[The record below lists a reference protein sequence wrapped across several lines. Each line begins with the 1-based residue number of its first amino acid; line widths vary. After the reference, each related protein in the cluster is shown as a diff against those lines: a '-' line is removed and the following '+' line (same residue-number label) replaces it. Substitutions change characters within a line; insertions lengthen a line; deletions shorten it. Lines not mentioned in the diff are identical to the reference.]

1 MDLVISKAMRCNIH
15 SQKGY
20 SLIELIIV
28 MAITVILSGLAS
40 ASFISQLPHH
50 RLNNAARDLVS
61 DLRWARQLAL
71 AERQPVSVILNLETD
86 RYWIERQS
94 RPGIPIGWVRDL
106 QDHSQG
112 FGEIDLI
119 SSSGGRTL
127 TFYPQGTTNNWTTI
141 LLRNKSGEERQIS
154 LVATGRVK
162 LI

>member
-1 MDLVISKAMRCNIH
+1 MAMRYLIG
-15 SQKGY
+15 SEQGF
-20 SLIELIIV
+20 SLLELIIV
-28 MAITVILSGLAS
+28 MVVTVTLSGLAS
-40 ASFISQLPHH
+40 ASFQSQLPHH

-71 AERQPVSVILNLETD
+71 AERQPVSVILDFETD
-86 RYWIERQS
+86 RYRIERDS

-106 QDHSQG
+106 QDDHQG
-112 FGEIDLI
+112 FGEIDLV

-162 LI
+162 LT